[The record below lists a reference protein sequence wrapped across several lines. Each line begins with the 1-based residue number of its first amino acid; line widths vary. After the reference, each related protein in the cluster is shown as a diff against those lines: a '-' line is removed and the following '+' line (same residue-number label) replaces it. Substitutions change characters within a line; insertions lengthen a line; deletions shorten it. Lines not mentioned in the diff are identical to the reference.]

1 MEAFVV
7 FVIIFIVVVIY
18 MNMKTTTTSG
28 RKYSPPTYTTVAT
41 TQTQTV
47 YRPPEV
53 TIEERLIQNNPNFSR
68 DSFKRFS
75 EMVYIR
81 YLASIMRQDAVDVK
95 GFLHRQLYE
104 AHINYID
111 TIKMAGRHIQ
121 IENIIVNNISFYD
134 YEIQNGIETLKVRVN
149 SRMNQY
155 ETDKNGL
162 VISGYRSRVITKDEI
177 LTFERDHN
185 KLHKS
190 DVVKCP
196 NCLATLS
203 NVSKVCEY
211 CGAAIKF
218 NDETNDG
225 WLLSDV
231 RTL

>member
-1 MEAFVV
+1 MVV
-7 FVIIFIVVVIY
+7 FVIVIKA
-18 MNMKTTTTSG
+18 MISSINNNQK
-28 RKYSPPTYTTVAT
+28 KYPTTYTIT
-41 TQTQTV
+41 TEQKT
-47 YRPPEV
+47 YRPPQHTVGMQIKE
-53 TIEERLIQNNPNFSR
+53 NNPDFSEE
-68 DSFKRFS
+68 SFKRFC

-81 YLASIMRQDAVDVK
+81 YLASIMRQDASDVK

-111 TIKMAGRHIQ
+111 TIKRSNRHIQ
-121 IENIIVNNISFYD
+121 IENVIVGNIYFDSYRM
-134 YEIQNGIETLKVRVN
+134 ENGIETLKVRID
-149 SRMNQY
+149 SKMNQY
-155 ETDKNGL
+155 ETDANGL
-162 VISGYRSRVITKDEI
+162 VISGYRSRVVNKNEV

-203 NVSKVCEY
+203 KVSKVCEY
-211 CGAAIKF
+211 CGTAIKF
-218 NDETNDG
+218 NDKTNDG